1 MNQLCNRIPVGIV
14 ILFGLSA
21 CSGGR
26 ESFRSVGDGEGDGQ
40 KKRPL
45 SYYEATL
52 RPSDFDEEIDI
63 VQKTHAENHGT
74 APIEIP
80 ADSAV
85 VEEVVAQGFRIQ
97 IFATSSIDEANSAKL
112 TAEGRV
118 GQDEVYV
125 VYDPPVYKVR
135 VGDYVERLEA
145 NQRLSKLINQGYP
158 DAWVVADRVI
168 QRKITR
174 IPKE

>member
-1 MNQLCNRIPVGIV
+1 
-14 ILFGLSA
+14 
-21 CSGGR
+21 
-26 ESFRSVGDGEGDGQ
+26 
-40 KKRPL
+40 
-45 SYYEATL
+45 
-52 RPSDFDEEIDI
+52 I